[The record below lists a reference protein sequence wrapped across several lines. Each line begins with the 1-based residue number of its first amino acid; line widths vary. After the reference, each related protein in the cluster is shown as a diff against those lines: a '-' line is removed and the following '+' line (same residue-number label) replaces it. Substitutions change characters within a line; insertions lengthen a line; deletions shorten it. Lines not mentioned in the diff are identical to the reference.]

1 MMEVHSPKT
10 AQILKAQQQIR
21 NGEDYDSTVIDN
33 GHKKVN
39 QAEAHVIDKVPQ
51 TQGSAE
57 SDQMHGHMQHSVAK
71 SINMEQTTDQGMI
84 DPTLHRFVN
93 KGAATDYDSN
103 FRDVRK
109 TSQQ

>member
-1 MMEVHSPKT
+1 MQYPNVVSDLDKRHQDQHQAAMMEAHSPKT

-51 TQGSAE
+51 T
-57 SDQMHGHMQHSVAK
+57 
-71 SINMEQTTDQGMI
+71 
-84 DPTLHRFVN
+84 
-93 KGAATDYDSN
+93 
-103 FRDVRK
+103 
-109 TSQQ
+109 